1 MCGKLICIYQSE
13 DILKMRS
20 AIVIYA
26 NISGQICISLEYPPG
41 HKESKKMWVRD
52 GTVCGSGKVGHL
64 LSPNSPGPC
73 PVPSSPSNSQCC
85 ALCPYWYT
93 CLWRALAALYFLWK
107 LHKSSKETILRF
119 THCILLHFQNVCVRE
134 RESQP
139 SDVVNYLLM

>member
-93 CLWRALAALYFLWK
+93 GF
-107 LHKSSKETILRF
+107 ILF
-119 THCILLHFQNVCVRE
+119 VEVAQILQRNNLTVHPLHFVTFSECVCVRE
-134 RESQP
+134 RKP
-139 SDVVNYLLM
+139 AF